1 MVIPIGICSLVVL
14 TVFFER
20 LWTLKR
26 SRVIP
31 DQFIERIQN
40 MIKDNNKLGMGLGAL
55 LSSKTQN
62 KDNISEIDI
71 SNIYPNKKQPRKN
84 FEEKDIKE
92 LSDSIKNQGLI
103 QPIVVR
109 ETEKDTYEI
118 IAGERRWR
126 ACQMAGLHS
135 VNCVIMSVDEEKVYE
150 LALIENIQRENL
162 NVVEEAKAYKNLI
175 NLNGLKNEQLSKKIG
190 KSSSHISN
198 LIRILE
204 LEDEILQMIIEGKLA
219 MGHARALIGVPNA
232 IERAKEI
239 FEKKLSVRDV
249 ERSTSKHKQTRKKQ
263 NQKDPNITDLEKEL
277 SDKIGLRTE
286 IQFNE
291 NGSSGSLKLY
301 YSDLNQLDEIMKRL
315 KK

>member
-1 MVIPIGICSLVVL
+1 MNK
-14 TVFFER
+14 E
-20 LWTLKR
+20 
-26 SRVIP
+26 
-31 DQFIERIQN
+31 
-40 MIKDNNKLGMGLGAL
+40 NNKLGMGLGAL
-55 LSSKTQN
+55 LNTNN
-62 KDNISEIDI
+62 KNKNSTNKIDI
-71 SNIYPNKKQPRKN
+71 SKIYPNKKQPRKN
-84 FEEKDIKE
+84 FEEKEIKE
-92 LSDSIKNQGLI
+92 LSESIKNQGLI
-103 QPIVVR
+103 QPIVIR
-109 ETEKDTYEI
+109 EVPGGMYEI

-126 ACQMAGLHS
+126 ACQLAGLHS
-135 VNCVIMSVDEEKVYE
+135 VNCVVMNVDDKNIYE

-175 NLNGLKNEQLSKKIG
+175 ELNGIKNEELSKKIG

-198 LIRILE
+198 LIRL
-204 LEDEILQMIIEGKLA
+204 LDLDDEIHQMIIDGKIS

-232 IERAKEI
+232 VQKAKEI

-263 NQKDPNITDLEKEL
+263 SEKDPNIADLEKEL
-277 SDKIGLRTE
+277 SDKIGLKTE
-286 IQFNE
+286 IEFND

>member
-1 MVIPIGICSLVVL
+1 MNK
-14 TVFFER
+14 E
-20 LWTLKR
+20 
-26 SRVIP
+26 
-31 DQFIERIQN
+31 
-40 MIKDNNKLGMGLGAL
+40 NNKLGMGLGAL
-55 LSSKTQN
+55 LNTNN
-62 KDNISEIDI
+62 KNKNTTNKIDI
-71 SNIYPNKKQPRKN
+71 SKIYPNKKQPRKN
-84 FEEKDIKE
+84 FEEKEIKE
-92 LSDSIKNQGLI
+92 LSESIKNQGLI

-109 ETEKDTYEI
+109 ETPGGMYEI

-126 ACQMAGLHS
+126 ACQLAGLHS
-135 VNCVIMSVDEEKVYE
+135 VSCVVMSVDDKNVYE

-175 NLNGLKNEQLSKKIG
+175 ELNGLKNEELSKKIG

-198 LIRILE
+198 LIRILD
-204 LEDEILQMIIEGKLA
+204 LDDEIHQMIIGGKIS

-232 IERAKEI
+232 VEKAKEI

-249 ERSTSKHKQTRKKQ
+249 EKSTSKHKQTRKKLPK
-263 NQKDPNITDLEKEL
+263 KDPNIVDLEKEL
-277 SDKIGLRTE
+277 SDKIGLKTE
-286 IQFNE
+286 IEFSD